1 VGTLYRTA
9 PVLEQLLLDQPDEG
23 EADGGY
29 EEYALEVSY
38 EGSLE
43 LDEQTLVDGS
53 AIDGQLSSM
62 GGWIASTLVR
72 LGDLDL
78 RYLPPLDRPDA
89 G

>member
-1 VGTLYRTA
+1 
-9 PVLEQLLLDQPDEG
+9 
-23 EADGGY
+23 
-29 EEYALEVSY
+29 
-38 EGSLE
+38 
-43 LDEQTLVDGS
+43 
-53 AIDGQLSSM
+53 M